1 MKSENFVVS
10 GDYKGKDVIS
20 SGSMA
25 VINIYFFKSAPINKR
40 FAEGYEIIGQPG
52 NGKYHVRI
60 SFKDG
65 KESVLEVKDEVMS
78 AIEAAFR

>member
-25 VINIYFFKSAPINKR
+25 VINVSFFKSAPINKK
-40 FAEGYEIIGQPG
+40 FAEEYETVGQVG

-60 SFKDG
+60 RFKDG
-65 KESVLEVKDEVMS
+65 KESVLEVKDEVLS
-78 AIEAAFR
+78 AIEAALS

>member
-25 VINIYFFKSAPINKR
+25 VINISFFKSAPINKR

-60 SFKDG
+60 VSRTAKSRFLK
-65 KESVLEVKDEVMS
+65 
-78 AIEAAFR
+78 

>member
-25 VINIYFFKSAPINKR
+25 VINI
-40 FAEGYEIIGQPG
+40 
-52 NGKYHVRI
+52 
-60 SFKDG
+60 SFLKA
-65 KESVLEVKDEVMS
+65 L
-78 AIEAAFR
+78 R